1 MEQTKNSQFVNFC
14 DTLLDQKSPVKA
26 IPGPAGEDKQQTVGY
41 RDLYTES
48 KKCIAS
54 YAIMHVFKI
63 FVLQKKTA

>member
-48 KKCIAS
+48 A
-54 YAIMHVFKI
+54 
-63 FVLQKKTA
+63 